1 MRAPVR
7 SEADAFHIVVG
18 SAAVLAVS
26 VAFGALLGPAVGIA
40 LVVGAVAGALIWE
53 VATVDPGH
61 RQTLREAAADGQAAG
76 TADRRY
82 VLVVANRT
90 LASDTLRAELV
101 RRAAAGD
108 VLRLVAPIVSSRA
121 HYVASDIDREL
132 READQRVR
140 DVLAWAQQQG
150 MAISARVGDPNVALG
165 AIEDELRRSRAD
177 EVVVST
183 LPPDRSN
190 WLETGIL
197 KRLRAELEIPVT
209 HVIADPERIPTSTVS
224 R

>member
-18 SAAVLAVS
+18 SAVILAAS
-26 VAFGALLGPAVGIA
+26 VAFGALVGPAVGIA
-40 LVVGAVAGALIWE
+40 LLVGAVAGALIWE
-53 VATVDPGH
+53 IATVDPGH
-61 RQTLREAAADGQAAG
+61 RQALREAAAEGRSAGAAG
-76 TADRRY
+76 GRC

-121 HYVASDIDREL
+121 HYIASDIDREL
-132 READQRVR
+132 READARVR
-140 DVLAWAQQQG
+140 DALAWAQQQG
-150 MAISARVGDPNVALG
+150 IAITGRVGDPNVALG

-177 EVVVST
+177 EVLVST
-183 LPPDRSN
+183 LPPNRSN

-209 HVIADPERIPTSTVS
+209 HVVAEPERTPTTTGS

>member
-18 SAAVLAVS
+18 SAAVLAAS
-26 VAFGALLGPAVGIA
+26 VAFGALVGPAVGIA

-61 RQTLREAAADGQAAG
+61 RQALREAAADGQSAG
-76 TADRRY
+76 EAGRRC

-90 LASDTLRAELV
+90 LASKTLRAELV

-121 HYVASDIDREL
+121 HYIASDIDREL

-140 DVLAWAQQQG
+140 D
-150 MAISARVGDPNVALG
+150 
-165 AIEDELRRSRAD
+165 
-177 EVVVST
+177 
-183 LPPDRSN
+183 
-190 WLETGIL
+190 
-197 KRLRAELEIPVT
+197 
-209 HVIADPERIPTSTVS
+209 
-224 R
+224 

>member
-1 MRAPVR
+1 MRVPVH

-18 SAAVLAVS
+18 SAAVLAASVVS
-26 VAFGALLGPAVGIA
+26 GALVGPAVGIA
-40 LVVGAVAGALIWE
+40 LVAGAVAGALIWE
-53 VATVDPGH
+53 VATVDPRH
-61 RQTLREAAADGQAAG
+61 RQALREAAADGQSVGAAG
-76 TADRRY
+76 RRC

-121 HYVASDIDREL
+121 HYIASDIDREL

-140 DVLAWAQQQG
+140 DALAWAQQEG
-150 MAISARVGDPNVALG
+150 MTITARVGDPNVALG
-165 AIEDELRRSRAD
+165 AIEDELRRDRAD
-177 EVVVST
+177 EVLVST
-183 LPPDRSN
+183 LPPSRSN

-209 HVIADPERIPTSTVS
+209 HLIAEPERIPAATAA